1 MVPKHDSMDRQMLL
15 GFEVD
20 KLSPPP
26 PPFYISGVGS
36 LSLWVAGGKGGEEEE
51 KNASPASV
59 SFPTVVSIPRA
70 EAQKREACCSRQKGF
85 VRREGKER
93 KKDGGCG
100 FSFFPVSF
108 IETFHAHVVV
118 RAVSFRHSNPA
129 EQTVMLQQPLGAGGR
144 ETCRSNAKFE

>member
-70 EAQKREACCSRQKGF
+70 EAQKRERTREKRAAPDKKGF

-100 FSFFPVSF
+100 FSFLFP
-108 IETFHAHVVV
+108 
-118 RAVSFRHSNPA
+118 
-129 EQTVMLQQPLGAGGR
+129 
-144 ETCRSNAKFE
+144 

>member
-1 MVPKHDSMDRQMLL
+1 MAPKHESMDRQVLL

-70 EAQKREACCSRQKGF
+70 KAQKRERTREKRAAPDKKGSF
-85 VRREGKER
+85 EEKER
-93 KKDGGCG
+93 KERKVVGVAFL
-100 FSFFPVSF
+100 FSS
-108 IETFHAHVVV
+108 
-118 RAVSFRHSNPA
+118 
-129 EQTVMLQQPLGAGGR
+129 
-144 ETCRSNAKFE
+144 